1 MPTFNAIVTTQSIP
15 AVGVTTIGT
24 PSYEDIRKSL
34 GDFVYKPYQI
44 YLQSSNFSQL
54 SGVMQYKKYDVDGS
68 IKFYDII
75 PFVSPFQQQKTIFIP
90 LDKETI
96 VDGRNAFNF
105 ILQANTTLKFK
116 LFSQQI
122 SKESFIDDSGK
133 ELLGQSNF
141 KAFETATGQ
150 FNFFEDFNN
159 NVEWQSSN
167 NPLLVKSV

>member
-1 MPTFNAIVTTQSIP
+1 MPIFNAVVTTQTTP
-15 AVGVTTIGT
+15 AVSVTTIGT

-44 YLQSSNFSQL
+44 YLQSENFSQL
-54 SGVMQYKKYDVDGS
+54 SGVVQYKKYDVDGS

-90 LDKETI
+90 IEKDTI

-105 ILQANTTLKFK
+105 ILLANTTLKFK

-122 SKESFIDDSGK
+122 SKESFIDNSGQ

-150 FNFFEDFNN
+150 FNFFEDFNT

-167 NPLLVKSV
+167 NPPQVK

>member
-122 SKESFIDDSGK
+122 SKETFIDDSGK

>member
-1 MPTFNAIVTTQSIP
+1 MPTFNAIVTTQSTP
-15 AVGVTTIGT
+15 AVGVVAIGS

-54 SGVMQYKKYDVDGS
+54 SGVVQYKKYDVDGS
-68 IKFYDII
+68 IKYYDII
-75 PFVSPFQQQKTIFIP
+75 PFVSPFQQQKTIFIK
-90 LDKETI
+90 LEKDTI

-105 ILQANTTLKFK
+105 ILLANTSLKFK

-150 FNFFEDFNN
+150 FNFFEDFNT

-167 NPLLVKSV
+167 NPPLVK